1 MFGIG
6 TGELLLLLVLALLVL
21 GPERMPK
28 LARDIGKTVADLR
41 KTSDEL
47 RTEFLNADQMLKQP
61 ERLLDVAAKRAD
73 AAAASTVPPVGTE
86 KEAEA
91 GATASTAEAPVS
103 PTQETVPPD
112 AGATQAEVTTGIPP
126 AGPSGRTEGSEA
138 PPIPAEPEETAFD
151 REARLARERL
161 EDPEAMKEHMERA
174 KAEGWTVP
182 TDEAGTSA
190 REG

>member
-73 AAAASTVPPVGTE
+73 ESAASAAAPVGTDKAAE
-86 KEAEA
+86 TGTTSSTTEA
-91 GATASTAEAPVS
+91 APS

-112 AGATQAEVTTGIPP
+112 VGATQAGVTT
-126 AGPSGRTEGSEA
+126 EA

-151 REARLARERL
+151 RDARLARERL

-182 TDEAGTSA
+182 TDDAGTSA

>member
-28 LARDIGKTVADLR
+28 LARDVGKTMADLR

-47 RTEFLNADQMLKQP
+47 RTEFLNADQSLRDLKDP
-61 ERLLDVAAKRAD
+61 SRLLDVASRAATRSETGK
-73 AAAASTVPPVGTE
+73 AAE
-86 KEAEA
+86 M
-91 GATASTAEAPVS
+91 GATAGTPEAPAPALGTAE
-103 PTQETVPPD
+103 PPD
-112 AGATQAEVTTGIPP
+112 AGATQAEVTTEP
-126 AGPSGRTEGSEA
+126 EA
-138 PPIPAEPEETAFD
+138 ATAAEPAPSTGDHGETEFD

-161 EDPEAMKEHMERA
+161 EDPERARENEGRA

-182 TDEAGTSA
+182 TDEAGTSP